1 MTVNEII
8 EHDLP
13 AHLSHSQMSTFFS
26 CARKYYF
33 SKKLK
38 LPEKPAA
45 YLVSGSAIHELLE
58 KVNYH
63 IVEHGTEGLQ
73 VERDS

>member
-1 MTVNEII
+1 MI
-8 EHDLP
+8 EHPLP
-13 AHLSHSQMSTFFS
+13 KHLSHSQMTTFFS

-45 YLVSGSAIHELLE
+45 YLVAGSAIHELLE
-58 KVNYH
+58 SVNHH
-63 IVEHGTEGLQ
+63 IVEFGFDSLQGVRHGKN
-73 VERDS
+73 